1 MNDDSSTL
9 SPRLERWIA
18 AALLGL
24 YLVFALSFSAAPI
37 FEGAEEIEHYRFV
50 RYMTADSRLP
60 NPFEQRG
67 EQLHQAPLY
76 YFLTA
81 PIMLLVDDPDFE
93 RIDAAIN
100 PFTGAAISVR
110 GNDNK
115 NYHLHSRS
123 EVFPYTGSGTALAAH
138 LMRLVSV
145 ALGLGTLLA
154 AYGIFR
160 VLWPQRPD
168 LRLAALGFTAFMPHF
183 VQVSATINNDVVLWF
198 TLTLSLWLVLRQQR
212 DGWTWRG
219 SVALGAALGLALLSK
234 VNAAFLVFPVG
245 AAVLMD
251 LRRSWKH
258 AVLILTVVTL
268 VAGWW
273 YIRNL
278 ALYGDPTGMR
288 ALFEASQPNEAIRQG
303 ALAPEIGLRRL
314 PFAYATFWAGF
325 ADGRVM
331 PGRGIATFFD
341 VLTGLM
347 LAGLGVWVLKAVR
360 RVRQGAVERAAVRQ
374 AVMLAIFGVAWLL
387 ALLYYASRAWNGAQ
401 GRYLVGGV
409 AVWAVVFALAVD
421 AFSPRRLR
429 LPVAL
434 GGAAVLGI
442 VTGVALYGYF
452 LPSFRVLPA
461 PQQVDVPLSI
471 RYGDLAELV
480 GMSPAAPH
488 ARPGETIAIE
498 LVWRALR
505 PSDAPLQVYL
515 HSLDSDMVRRDSHPA
530 TGNLLSTEWQPGQM
544 WAERYVIVIPEDAE
558 PQRVYPLVAGLYDP
572 AADVALAAL
581 DAGGSPITPII
592 GRIAINGPFGEIAPA
607 YRFGDLF
614 ELAKPQVQISG
625 DDLEVCLQWRSLKT
639 AAVDYQM
646 FIHVLGPDGQ
656 PVVQHDG
663 PPRGGLYPTGTWL
676 PGEVIDDCVTL
687 NVAGLP
693 SQGWRVALGLYNLA
707 DGARLPAATAVG
719 DPLPDGMVLI
729 EP

>member
-1 MNDDSSTL
+1 MTHDSPTL
-9 SPRLERWIA
+9 SARIERRIVI
-18 AALLGL
+18 ALLGL
-24 YLVFALSFSAAPI
+24 YLIFALSFSTAPI

-50 RYMTADSRLP
+50 RIMAAEGALP

-81 PIMLLVDDPDFE
+81 PIMLAVDDPDFE
-93 RIDAAIN
+93 RIDAALN
-100 PFTGAAISVR
+100 PFTGTAISVP

-115 NYHLHSRS
+115 NDFLHSRS
-123 EVFPYTGSGTALAAH
+123 ESFPYTGSGTALTAH

-145 ALGLGTLLA
+145 ALGLGTVLA

-160 VLWPQRPD
+160 VLWPRRPD
-168 LRLAALGFTAFMPHF
+168 LRLAALGFVTFMPHF
-183 VQVSATINNDVVLWF
+183 VQVSATINNDVALWF
-198 TLTLSLWLVLRQQR
+198 TLTFSLWLVLRQQR
-212 DGWTWRG
+212 DGWTWRR
-219 SVALGAALGLALLSK
+219 SAMLGVALGLALLSK

-251 LRRSWKH
+251 LRRSWRH
-258 AVLILTVVTL
+258 AALILAIVIL

-314 PFAYATFWAGF
+314 PFAYITFWAGLC
-325 ADGRVM
+325 DGRIT
-331 PGRGIATFFD
+331 PGRGIATFFN

-347 LAGLGVWVLKAVR
+347 LVGLVVWTVKAVR
-360 RVRQGAVERAAVRQ
+360 RTRQGAVDRAALRQ
-374 AVMLAIFGVAWLL
+374 AVMLAVFGVAWLL

-409 AVWAVVFALAVD
+409 ALWGAIFALAVD
-421 AFSPRRLR
+421 AFAPRRLR
-429 LPVAL
+429 LPAAL

-442 VTGVALYGYF
+442 VAAVALYGYF
-452 LPSFRVLPA
+452 LPAFRALPA

-480 GMSPAAPH
+480 GISPAAPH
-488 ARPGETIAIE
+488 ARPGETITVE
-498 LVWRALR
+498 LVWQALR

-515 HSLDSDMVRRDSHPA
+515 HSLDSDVVRRDSHPA

-544 WAERYVIVIPEDAE
+544 WAEHYAVTIPADAE
-558 PQRVYPLVAGLYDP
+558 AQRVYPLVAGLYDP
-572 AADVALAAL
+572 AADAVLPAL

-592 GRIAINGPFGEIAPA
+592 GRIAINGPSGEIVPA

-614 ELAKPQVQISG
+614 ELAEPQVQVDG
-625 DDLEVCLQWRSLKT
+625 DDLEVCLQWRSIK
-639 AAVDYQM
+639 ASPVDYQM
-646 FIHVLGPDGQ
+646 FVHVLGPDGQ

-663 PPRGGLYPTGTWL
+663 PPRGGLYPTGAWL
-676 PGEVIDDCVTL
+676 PGEVIEDCVAL
-687 NVAGLP
+687 DVAGLP
-693 SQGWRVALGLYNLA
+693 AQGWRVALGLYDLA
-707 DGARLPAATAVG
+707 NGTRLSVTTAAG
-719 DPLPDGMVLI
+719 DPLPDGMVVLT
-729 EP
+729 P